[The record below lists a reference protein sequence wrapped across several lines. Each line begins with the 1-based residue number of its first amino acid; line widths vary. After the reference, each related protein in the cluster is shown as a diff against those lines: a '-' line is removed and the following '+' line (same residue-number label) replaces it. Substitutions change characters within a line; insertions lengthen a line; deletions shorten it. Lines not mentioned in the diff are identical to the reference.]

1 MKTPEKIFIDCGA
14 NRGQGLLHFDEQLGG
29 ILGNPLWKVYSF
41 EPNPFCSL
49 TFIKDAKG
57 TDSFDNLTF
66 EHKAVWTHS
75 GEIPLYGV
83 DANYKDSDPHKY
95 SEAAFLGI
103 ETEHGK
109 EFWEYNGGH
118 PELAQD
124 IEGYSPPGTPMKAQA
139 LDFPKFL
146 TSLRNTLPAASVY
159 IKMDIEH
166 SEYPVLDALLAQP
179 SSLSM
184 VKKMWIEFHST
195 RDNAEDR
202 DVGPAVNT
210 HRVKDLLKG
219 LKALDIDAKCWG

>member
-1 MKTPEKIFIDCGA
+1 MKAPEKIFIDCGA
-14 NRGQGLLHFDEQLGG
+14 NRGQGLLHFDEYLGG

-41 EPNPFCSL
+41 EANPFCSL

-83 DANYKDSDPHKY
+83 DPRHDEPHKC

-109 EFWEYNGGH
+109 EFWQYNRGH
-118 PELAQD
+118 PELALD
-124 IEGYSPPGTPMKAQA
+124 IGSYSPPGAPMKVPA

-146 TSLRNTLPAASVY
+146 TSLQNKFTGASVY

-166 SEYPVLDALLAQP
+166 SEYPVLEALLAQP

-184 VKKMWIEFHST
+184 VKKMWIEFHCTS
-195 RDNAEDR
+195 DNPEDIN
-202 DVGPAVNT
+202 VGPAVQT
-210 HRVKDLLKG
+210 QRVKNLLKG
-219 LKALDIDAKCWG
+219 LKALNIDAKCWG